1 MAVSRFGVYR
11 GFTLIE
17 MMVVVAIVGMLTA
30 VALPSF
36 SDYVIRARFAEVL
49 AIAGETKTNYSEFY
63 TINGR
68 VPTLQEAG
76 IRSTSHS
83 RLISSVAIQNNAITF
98 TLRHGADGFNNDALQ
113 GDLLFTP
120 VFANDTVG
128 EPITGWVCTATLPTK
143 RVLPSNCRG

>member
-1 MAVSRFGVYR
+1 MAIPNFAVHR

-17 MMVVVAIVGMLTA
+17 MMVVVAIVGILSA

-36 SDYVIRARFAEVL
+36 RDYVIRARFAEVL
-49 AIAGETKTNYSEFY
+49 AIAGEKKTNYSEFY
-63 TINGR
+63 TIHGR

-76 IRSTSHS
+76 IRGTSHS
-83 RLISSVAIQNNAITF
+83 RLISSVAIQNNAMVF
-98 TLRHGADGFNNDALQ
+98 TLTHGASGFDDEALQ

-120 VFANDTVG
+120 VFENDTVG
-128 EPITGWVCTATLPTK
+128 EAIIGWVCTATLPSK